1 MSPLVSVL
9 APGSL
14 STVLHVSTS
23 VPTGNI
29 SISNFNFSRDPTVL
43 SADEAARAIQFVDT
57 QGEVFNSMGGDKFPT
72 PGYDKPS
79 NRALAIIYETVYGGR
94 VVEASSPCGPNCTF
108 TQSFVGPS
116 YSCVQLD
123 QYDPDSPWC
132 DPSIRN
138 TTDDHRTCAEVIGE
152 GSPFPGNV
160 TAYEA
165 RNSSANFCVKYLGT
179 PEDGCNWRGTQD
191 EWQDGTLW
199 VRHRY
204 LPPELRNES
213 LFTNSMWQNFTFK
226 CEQWDTKFD
235 LRRTYV
241 NSQLQFEL
249 NTTYVQIRTRAP
261 CQILN
266 KVFR

>member
-14 STVLHVSTS
+14 NTVLRQSTS
-23 VPTGNI
+23 SPNGNV
-29 SISNFNFSRDPTVL
+29 SISNFNFSRDLTVL
-43 SADEAARAIQFVDT
+43 SGDEAARAIQFVDT
-57 QGEVFNSMGGDKFPT
+57 EGVVFNSVGGEKFPT

-79 NRALAIIYETVYGGR
+79 KRALAIIYETVYGGR

-116 YSCVQLD
+116 YSCDQLD
-123 QYDPDSPWC
+123 QYDPDAPWC
-132 DPSIRN
+132 DPNVRN
-138 TTDDHRTCAEVIGE
+138 TTNDQRTCAEIIGE
-152 GSPFPGNV
+152 G
-160 TAYEA
+160 TKYEA
-165 RNSSANFCVKYLGT
+165 RNSSANFCVKYLGR
-179 PEDGCNWRGTQD
+179 PDDGCNWRGTQD
-191 EWQDGTLW
+191 EWQDGILW

-213 LFTNSMWQNFTFK
+213 NITNSMWQNFTFK

-249 NTTYVQIRTRAP
+249 NTTYVQISTAALG
-261 CQILN
+261 QVLS
-266 KVFR
+266 KVLHLITNVC